1 MEEILYNK
9 HKEIDECKKFIE
21 FIEKY
26 FLNSNKP
33 DSNSNILINLLNQK
47 VKILN
52 SLDYK
57 NCKNLVLSF
66 EKLDDEIY
74 NQIEIL
80 KSEINRDFNN
90 VEYINMH
97 NNSSVLKLENQYIFL
112 KKIYKKVYENHQNKD
127 IALSLDYKYNIR
139 ILFKIEK
146 NNKII
151 NKNLEEIKQYL
162 LKNNYFEKYIY
173 KKSAKVKKEAFF
185 DIFNFIRAHKWI
197 STFLFFSFGFVI
209 YILFFF
215 FQGYIP
221 AISQNELPYQII
233 QSSGIFLLIP
243 CLIILFVFWY
253 SSVYINDRQNSSFDN
268 KFLKIFSKSLF
279 VNLTTLLIMLVT
291 SLILEKKLTLEI
303 NFINI
308 LCFYLCIFIY
318 YLIVCNLILL
328 IIKYRAIQ
336 MTFYIFLI
344 FVCMFVAMYISLL
357 MHSSYKLFFIFFIFM
372 SMILFWILFIFNE
385 TNKKENYYLM
395 FASFLFML
403 FGIVVTLSDYIYKT
417 LNISGVEYKYIV
429 LDKKADEFLPD
440 EVIYKFNCDKEVEII
455 SYIDSNLTY
464 KTDNGSKIRNL
475 KDKDCLT
482 FVDDNNKT
490 INTDNKKFTFKDGNL
505 TFIGEENNT
514 IQNVKVSFNNK
525 SCLTYAKYKN
535 DSIFLYNIEA
545 ISTLGKYWY
554 IKTKFDDKFELQ
566 SDFIKTK
573 VKK

>member
-26 FLNSNKP
+26 FLNSSKSA
-33 DSNSNILINLLNQK
+33 SNSNILINLLNQK

-80 KSEINRDFNN
+80 KSEIKGDIKNFT
-90 VEYINMH
+90 Y
-97 NNSSVLKLENQYIFL
+97 
-112 KKIYKKVYENHQNKD
+112 YKQ
-127 IALSLDYKYNIR
+127 IKYNVD
-139 ILFKIEK
+139 
-146 NNKII
+146 NI
-151 NKNLEEIKQYL
+151 NKNLKKDKNLSITKIIEEFL
-162 LKNNYFEKYIY
+162 VKNEYFEKYIY

-185 DIFNFIRAHKWI
+185 DIFNFIKNHQWI
-197 STFLFFSFGFVI
+197 STLLFFAFGFVI

-215 FQGYIP
+215 SQHYIP
-221 AISQNELPYQII
+221 SISQSELLYQII
-233 QSSGIFLLIP
+233 QTSGIFLLISF
-243 CLIILFVFWY
+243 LVILFAYVCSIIY
-253 SSVYINDRQNSSFDN
+253 VNDKKKKNFDN
-268 KFLKIFSKSLF
+268 KFLKLFSKSLF
-279 VNLTTLLIMLVT
+279 VNLTTLLIMLST
-291 SLILEKKLTLEI
+291 PLILEKKLTLET

-308 LCFYLCIFIY
+308 AYVCLCMFIY
-318 YLIVCNLILL
+318 YYIVCYLILL

-336 MTFYIFLI
+336 MAFYIFLI
-344 FVCMFVAMYISLL
+344 FACMFVAMYISLL

-372 SMILFWILFIFNE
+372 SIILFWILFITNE

-395 FASFLFML
+395 LASFLFML

-440 EVIYKFNCDKEVEII
+440 DMICKFNCDKEVEII
-455 SYIDSNLTY
+455 SYIGDNLTY
-464 KTDNGSKIRNL
+464 KTDNGSEIRNL
-475 KDKDCLT
+475 EDKDCLT

-505 TFIGEENNT
+505 TFKGEENNT
-514 IQNVKVSFNNK
+514 IQNIKASFNYK

-535 DSIFLYNIEA
+535 DSIVLYNIEA

>member
-26 FLNSNKP
+26 FLNSNKSA
-33 DSNSNILINLLNQK
+33 SNSNILINLLNQK
-47 VKILN
+47 LKILN
-52 SLDYK
+52 SLDYQ

-80 KSEINRDFNN
+80 KSEIKGDIKNFT
-90 VEYINMH
+90 Y
-97 NNSSVLKLENQYIFL
+97 
-112 KKIYKKVYENHQNKD
+112 YKQ
-127 IALSLDYKYNIR
+127 IKYNVD
-139 ILFKIEK
+139 
-146 NNKII
+146 NI
-151 NKNLEEIKQYL
+151 NKNLKKDKNLSITKIIEEFL
-162 LKNNYFEKYIY
+162 VKNEYFEKYIY
-173 KKSAKVKKEAFF
+173 KKSVKVKREAFF
-185 DIFNFIRAHKWI
+185 DIFNFIKNHQWI
-197 STFLFFSFGFVI
+197 STLLFFAFGFVI
-209 YILFFF
+209 YILFFLS
-215 FQGYIP
+215 QHYIP
-221 AISQNELPYQII
+221 SISQSEFIYQII
-233 QSSGIFLLIP
+233 QTSGIFLLIP
-243 CLIILFVFWY
+243 FFIFLFVFGVMY
-253 SSVYINDRQNSSFDN
+253 LYVDYKKNKNYFDCLMSILYII
-268 KFLKIFSKSLF
+268 IFICFILLF
-279 VNLTTLLIMLVT
+279 ILLLIC
-291 SLILEKKLTLEI
+291 II
-303 NFINI
+303 YI
-308 LCFYLCIFIY
+308 IFIRGFKIAEIY
-318 YLIVCNLILL
+318 
-328 IIKYRAIQ
+328 
-336 MTFYIFLI
+336 
-344 FVCMFVAMYISLL
+344 FV
-357 MHSSYKLFFIFFIFM
+357 FFIILSIF
-372 SMILFWILFIFNE
+372 LFWIVSIRNFVNKNDYLLVLITGLILMVIGVNAITLVPIF
-385 TNKKENYYLM
+385 
-395 FASFLFML
+395 
-403 FGIVVTLSDYIYKT
+403 KT
-417 LNISGVEYKYIV
+417 LNISDIEYKYIV

-440 EVIYKFNCDKEVEII
+440 DMIYKFNCDKEVEII

>member
-26 FLNSNKP
+26 FLNSSKSA
-33 DSNSNILINLLNQK
+33 SNSNILINLLNQK

-52 SLDYK
+52 SLDYQ

-80 KSEINRDFNN
+80 KSEINQDFNN
-90 VEYINMH
+90 K
-97 NNSSVLKLENQYIFL
+97 NSVDKKLKDL
-112 KKIYKKVYENHQNKD
+112 KKNDKTKICD
-127 IALSLDYKYNIR
+127 
-139 ILFKIEK
+139 LFKIEK
-146 NNKII
+146 INKI
-151 NKNLEEIKQYL
+151 KNRILEKIKRYL
-162 LKNNYFEKYIY
+162 SKNDLSKNEYFEKYIY
-173 KKSAKVKKEAFF
+173 KKSVKVKKEAFF
-185 DIFNFIRAHKWI
+185 DIFNFIRANKWI

-215 FQGYIP
+215 SQHYIP
-221 AISQNELPYQII
+221 SISQSELLYQII
-233 QSSGIFLLIP
+233 QTSGIFLLIP

-308 LCFYLCIFIY
+308 LCVYFCIFIY

-344 FVCMFVAMYISLL
+344 FVCMFVAMYISLI

-403 FGIVVTLSDYIYKT
+403 FSIVVTLSDYIYKT

-440 EVIYKFNCDKEVEII
+440 DMICKFNCDKEVEII

-464 KTDNGSKIRNL
+464 KTDNGSEIRNL
-475 KDKDCLT
+475 EDKDCLT

-490 INTDNKKFTFKDGNL
+490 INTDNEKFTFKDGNL
-505 TFIGEENNT
+505 TFTEKKNNT
-514 IQNVKVSFNNK
+514 IQNVKASFNYK
-525 SCLTYAKYKN
+525 SCLAYIKYKN
-535 DSIFLYNIEA
+535 DSIVLYNIEA

>member
-33 DSNSNILINLLNQK
+33 ASNSNILINLLNQK

-57 NCKNLVLSF
+57 NYKNLVLSF

-80 KSEINRDFNN
+80 KSEINQDFNN

-97 NNSSVLKLENQYIFL
+97 NNSSILKLENQYIFL

-162 LKNNYFEKYIY
+162 LKNEYFEKYIY
-173 KKSAKVKKEAFF
+173 KKSVKVKKEAFF
-185 DIFNFIRAHKWI
+185 DIFNFIRAHQWI
-197 STFLFFSFGFVI
+197 STFLFFAFGFVI

-215 FQGYIP
+215 SQHYIP
-221 AISQNELPYQII
+221 SISQSELLYQII
-233 QSSGIFLLIP
+233 QTSGIFLLIP
-243 CLIILFVFWY
+243 CSIFLVVFGVMYLYVYYKKNKNYFDCLMSILYIIMFIYFILLFILLLIYIIFIRGFKIAEIYFVFFIIL
-253 SSVYINDRQNSSFDN
+253 S
-268 KFLKIFSKSLF
+268 IF
-279 VNLTTLLIMLVT
+279 
-291 SLILEKKLTLEI
+291 
-303 NFINI
+303 
-308 LCFYLCIFIY
+308 
-318 YLIVCNLILL
+318 
-328 IIKYRAIQ
+328 
-336 MTFYIFLI
+336 
-344 FVCMFVAMYISLL
+344 
-357 MHSSYKLFFIFFIFM
+357 
-372 SMILFWILFIFNE
+372 LFWIVSIRNFVNKNDYLLVLITGLILMVIGVNAITSVPIF
-385 TNKKENYYLM
+385 K
-395 FASFLFML
+395 
-403 FGIVVTLSDYIYKT
+403 I

-429 LDKKADEFLPD
+429 LDKKADEFLPN

-464 KTDNGSKIRNL
+464 KTDSGSESRNL

-505 TFIGEENNT
+505 TFVEKKNNTKENNT
-514 IQNVKVSFNNK
+514 TQNIKASFNYK

-535 DSIFLYNIEA
+535 DSIVLYNIEA

>member
-9 HKEIDECKKFIE
+9 HKEVEECENFIKFIE
-21 FIEKY
+21 QY
-26 FLNSNKP
+26 FLNFNEP
-33 DSNSNILINLLNQK
+33 ASNSNILINLLNQK

-52 SLDYK
+52 SLDYQ

-80 KSEINRDFNN
+80 KSEINQDTKKFTYDKKIKYN
-90 VEYINMH
+90 VSNIN
-97 NNSSVLKLENQYIFL
+97 KYL
-112 KKIYKKVYENHQNKD
+112 KKD
-127 IALSLDYKYNIR
+127 
-139 ILFKIEK
+139 K
-146 NNKII
+146 NSITPKII
-151 NKNLEEIKQYL
+151 KEFL
-162 LKNNYFEKYIY
+162 LKNEHFEKYVY
-173 KKSAKVKKEAFF
+173 KKSIKVKKEAFF
-185 DIFNFIRAHKWI
+185 DIFNFIKNHQWI
-197 STFLFFSFGFVI
+197 STLLFFSFGFVI

-221 AISQNELPYQII
+221 AISQSELLYQII

-243 CLIILFVFWY
+243 CLIISLVFWY
-253 SSVYINDRQNSSFDN
+253 SSIYINDRQNGNFDN
-268 KFLKIFSKSLF
+268 KIFKYFSKSLF
-279 VNLTTLLIMLVT
+279 VNLTSYIAASLSIWLVLQIFPLEIYKLLVWFFYLFEKYLFEIRQEFFIPFFTLLI
-291 SLILEKKLTLEI
+291 
-303 NFINI
+303 
-308 LCFYLCIFIY
+308 IFIAF
-318 YLIVCNLILL
+318 LLFNFLLSKVVKSQKFQIVFYILL
-328 IIKYRAIQ
+328 LVIYTSMAIYVLFI
-336 MTFYIFLI
+336 TNSLFKVPFILF
-344 FVCMFVAMYISLL
+344 MFVSIV
-357 MHSSYKLFFIFFIFM
+357 
-372 SMILFWILFIFNE
+372 LFWKLRIDNE
-385 TNKKENYYLM
+385 RNKKEYLYLVCFSTTLMM
-395 FASFLFML
+395 FSVPVFF
-403 FGIVVTLSDYIYKT
+403 SDYIYKT

-440 EVIYKFNCDKEVEII
+440 DMICKFNCDKEVEII
-455 SYIDSNLTY
+455 SYINSNLTY

-505 TFIGEENNT
+505 TFTEKKNNTKENNT
-514 IQNVKVSFNNK
+514 IQNVKASFNNK
-525 SCLTYAKYKN
+525 SCLAYAKYKN
-535 DSIFLYNIEA
+535 DSIVLYNIEA

>member
-26 FLNSNKP
+26 FLNSNKSA
-33 DSNSNILINLLNQK
+33 SNSNILINLLNQK
-47 VKILN
+47 LKILN
-52 SLDYK
+52 SLDYQ

-80 KSEINRDFNN
+80 KSEINQDFNSKN
-90 VEYINMH
+90 
-97 NNSSVLKLENQYIFL
+97 
-112 KKIYKKVYENHQNKD
+112 NKD
-127 IALSLDYKYNIR
+127 KELKDFNKYDTCALLE
-139 ILFKIEK
+139 IEK
-146 NNKII
+146 NNKI
-151 NKNLEEIKQYL
+151 KNRILENIKRYL
-162 LKNNYFEKYIY
+162 SKNEYFEKYIY
-173 KKSAKVKKEAFF
+173 KKSVKVKKEAFF
-185 DIFNFIRAHKWI
+185 DIFNFIRAHQWI

-221 AISQNELPYQII
+221 AISQRELLYQII
-233 QSSGIFLLIP
+233 QTSGIFLLIP
-243 CLIILFVFWY
+243 CLIFLV
-253 SSVYINDRQNSSFDN
+253 VYVVSIVYTDDRRKKSFDN

-279 VNLTTLLIMLVT
+279 VNLTSYIAASLSILLVLQIFSPKIYKLLTWLFNFFEKYLFKIRQEFFIIFFTLLI
-291 SLILEKKLTLEI
+291 
-303 NFINI
+303 
-308 LCFYLCIFIY
+308 IFIAF
-318 YLIVCNLILL
+318 LLFNFLLSKIIKSQKFQIVFYILL
-328 IIKYRAIQ
+328 LVIYVSMAIYVLFI
-336 MTFYIFLI
+336 TNSLFKVSFILF
-344 FVCMFVAMYISLL
+344 MFVSIV
-357 MHSSYKLFFIFFIFM
+357 
-372 SMILFWILFIFNE
+372 LFWKSRIDNE
-385 TNKKENYYLM
+385 INKKEYLYLVCFSTTLMM
-395 FASFLFML
+395 FSVPVFF
-403 FGIVVTLSDYIYKT
+403 SDYIYKT

-505 TFIGEENNT
+505 TFIEKKNNTKENNT
-514 IQNVKVSFNNK
+514 TQNIKANFNYK

-535 DSIFLYNIEA
+535 DSIVLYNIEA